1 MNTEERQLAEMLHR
15 VTPDPPRQ
23 VTVEDVAFRLA
34 SKAGQ
39 ARGGR
44 RVPRARRGLGRP
56 RGHGWAPVLA
66 AASVIVVAGAS
77 AGIAQLT
84 SHHSHA
90 NSPEDGMPPSSASVS
105 TPATSPAP
113 SQRSTPER
121 VAAGMW
127 GAELINRQSFTQDSL
142 VSSGDSLYGF
152 TGSYLARID
161 PATGNIVQTA
171 PYSPP
176 VLNQPILVGN
186 VVWVVWSYSGGNVVL
201 HGYDTR
207 TLAQVASLLV
217 PAIGRVSNAAQGV
230 LTAGHDGQLYLAAG
244 DTVAVVDPAAG
255 HLIRRIYLT
264 AGAASSVAVS
274 PDGSKLYI
282 GITPSTPSTPS
293 TASTPST
300 PSTSSAPSSSFQLLT
315 YDLAT
320 GVETASSKMAAGGAG
335 SLVATSRGV
344 WGTAGVGMSEWVWF
358 APGGDLNQ
366 VIRVGQGAGAGLD
379 SVPTF
384 TGGAVWIGGSHELA
398 CANPATGQ
406 VLASTAIPT
415 DNSVVEYFGSV
426 TVASSGRTY
435 ALYQNPAAQQSGVAT
450 LTPPAAC
457 SG

>member
-1 MNTEERQLAEMLHR
+1 VNTEERQLAEMLHR
-15 VTPDPPRQ
+15 VTPEPPRP

-34 SKAGQ
+34 NDAGR
-39 ARGGR
+39 ARGGPGE
-44 RVPRARRGLGRP
+44 PRARRGLGRP
-56 RGHGWAPVLA
+56 RGRGWAPVLA
-66 AASVIVVAGAS
+66 AASVVVVAGAS
-77 AGIAQLT
+77 AGIAQLA

-90 NSPEDGMPPSSASVS
+90 NSPGDGMPPSSASVS
-105 TPATSPAP
+105 THATTAP
-113 SQRSTPER
+113 SQPSTSAGPTER
-121 VAAGMW
+121 VANGMW
-127 GAELINRQSFTQDSL
+127 GAELIINRQSFIQNSL
-142 VSSGDSLYGF
+142 VSSGDSLYAF
-152 TGSYLARID
+152 TGSYLVRID

-176 VLNQPILVGN
+176 VLNQPVVIGN
-186 VVWVVWSYSGGNVVL
+186 VVWVVWSYRGGNVVL
-201 HGYDTR
+201 RGYDTR
-207 TLAQVASLLV
+207 TLAQVASRSV
-217 PAIGRVSNAAQGV
+217 PAIGQVSSAAQGV
-230 LTAGHDGQLYLAAG
+230 LTGGHDGRLYLAAG
-244 DTVAVVDPAAG
+244 DTVAVVDPATG

-274 PDGSKLYI
+274 PDGSRLYVGI
-282 GITPSTPSTPS
+282 G
-293 TASTPST
+293 PST

-320 GVETASSKMAAGGAG
+320 GVQTASSKMAVGGAG
-335 SLVATSRGV
+335 NLVATSGGV
-344 WGTAGVGMSEWVWF
+344 WGTAGAGMSEWVWF

-406 VLASTAIPT
+406 VRASTAIPT
-415 DNSVVEYFGSV
+415 DNGVVGYFGSV

-435 ALYQNPAAQQSGVAT
+435 ALYQNQAAQQSGVAT